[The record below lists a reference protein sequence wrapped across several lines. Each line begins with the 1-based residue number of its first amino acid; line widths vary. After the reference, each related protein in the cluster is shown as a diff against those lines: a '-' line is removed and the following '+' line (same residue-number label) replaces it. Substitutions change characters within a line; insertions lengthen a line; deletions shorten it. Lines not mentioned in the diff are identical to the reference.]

1 MTSADAL
8 SAVREEF
15 IASGFDLGSDL
26 ALSELASVGARLALD
41 AKSLVNTWELFDRN
55 VLSRDGIDVQ
65 SRHVVGVERVQAFE
79 EYAERA
85 AQTRTEKPG
94 RESEFGARR
103 RAKRAGQSPSA
114 LGRASQSPGGSE
126 SKRASIGSIGT
137 AVTPMKSAREWSAE
151 LDALTGGEPSEYARR
166 AATPG
171 SASAGAGADG
181 AQTSTLNAHL
191 PTKIER
197 RSGEIADEASIVV
210 LAKSTVSNPEK
221 FRYMRDRISDRVRM
235 IDARIRDVETRF
247 DVAGDD
253 EMDDGSAASAS
264 RHVFVSPVGSK
275 TGDEDGYFV
284 GRVVSAH
291 NIEGKLTDKTVAI
304 EGSIEGSFGARVR
317 LELRELSEYSLFPG
331 QVVKVRGRN
340 PAGHCLVANAVD
352 TGAATKPAAQ
362 SKKTDPVFTRGV
374 EIVIAS
380 GPFSCGTDLR
390 YEPLEDL
397 LDYARGEKPDVLVL
411 CGPLLDTENALV
423 KSGYLGASLTYEQV
437 VKIVIGKIE
446 EKLATPT
453 TKVIF
458 VPSIRDV
465 TLDPVFPQP
474 AAEVADF
481 VSDPSRVISVSNP
494 GTFEVNGVVFSV
506 CSHDVLKHLSAREI
520 SEGCAAKDRLA
531 RLAGH
536 VVRQANAY
544 PLYPPDVTACLD
556 ARHGEALTLDR
567 TPDVLILPS
576 DLKAFAE
583 TIEGDVVCV
592 NPGRLARGN
601 IGGTLAKMVI
611 HPLAEADASN
621 DESLHPHDVHHRC
634 RIDVLKI
641 K

>member
-1 MTSADAL
+1 MTSAVAL
-8 SAVREEF
+8 SAVRAAFTESAYD
-15 IASGFDLGSDL
+15 IDSDV
-26 ALSELASVGARLALD
+26 ALRAVASVGERLALD
-41 AKSLVNTWELFDRN
+41 AKSLVNAWMLFEVN
-55 VLSRDGIDVQ
+55 VLTRDGVDDHA
-65 SRHVVGVERVQAFE
+65 RRVVGVEWVEAFE
-79 EYAERA
+79 QYAEK
-85 AQTRTEKPG
+85 AQTRAEKPG
-94 RESEFGARR
+94 GGSEFGARR

-114 LGRASQSPGGSE
+114 PGRASQSPGGSA
-126 SKRASIGSIGT
+126 SKRASIGSIG

-151 LDALTGGEPSEYARR
+151 LDALAGGEPSEYARR

-171 SASAGAGADG
+171 SASAGADG
-181 AQTSTLNAHL
+181 AQASTLNAHL

-197 RSGEIADEASIVV
+197 RAGESANEVSVVV
-210 LAKSTVSNPEK
+210 LAKSTVENAEK

-253 EMDDGSAASAS
+253 EADHDDSAASAS

-291 NIEGKLTDKTVAI
+291 NVEGKLTDKTVAI

-317 LELRELSEYSLFPG
+317 LELRDLSEYSLFPG

-352 TGAATKPAAQ
+352 TGAAAKPAAR
-362 SKKTDPVFTRGV
+362 SKRTDPAFTRGV
-374 EIVIAS
+374 EIVVAS

-390 YEPLEDL
+390 YEPLNDL
-397 LDYARGEKPDVLVL
+397 LDYAREEKPDVLLL

-423 KSGYLGASLTYEQV
+423 KTGDLGASLTYEQV

-458 VPSIRDV
+458 VPSVRDV

-474 AAEVADF
+474 AAEVVDF
-481 VSDPSRVISVSNP
+481 VRDPSRVISVPNP

-520 SEGCAAKDRLA
+520 SEGYAAKDRLA

-583 TIEGDVVCV
+583 TVEGDVVCV

-601 IGGTLAKMVI
+601 VGGTLAKLVI
-611 HPLAEADASN
+611 HPLAGEVASN
-621 DESLHPHDVHHRC
+621 DDALHPHEVHRRC
-634 RIDVLKI
+634 RVDVLKI